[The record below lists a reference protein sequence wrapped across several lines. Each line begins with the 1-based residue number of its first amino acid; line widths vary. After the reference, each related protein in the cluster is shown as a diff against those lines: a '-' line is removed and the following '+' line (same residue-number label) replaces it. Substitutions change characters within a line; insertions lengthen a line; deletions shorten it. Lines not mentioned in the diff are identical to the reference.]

1 MYKFSL
7 IVFVLLCAFMA
18 NAQYISGVTYPDT
31 TKRIVND
38 ATIPAIRYAHS
49 IKADE
54 LRNHLT
60 ILASDSL
67 EGRETGQPGIDLAAD
82 YISKFLRNLGM
93 KTMPNSASYLQPVA
107 FTYSKWSNLEFV
119 ANNEKYRHLW
129 DFLAFPDRNNSLP
142 SLSETEVLFLGYG
155 IDDALYSDYKDKDVK
170 GKVIMINRGEPLNKD
185 SISYVSGT
193 TTPSAWSDAD
203 LEQKLKTAKEK
214 GVKLVLIIENDIKK
228 LLEENRRKLLGNYLE
243 LGNKTLTPI
252 EDVNHIYI
260 SSTIAK
266 SIIGTN
272 EKDVLKARKK
282 MAKGKSEAVTLS
294 TILSI
299 KLAKETTVLEGNN
312 IVGYVEGKTKKDE
325 IIVVS
330 AHYDHLG
337 KRGDEVFNGA
347 DDNGSGTSTVMEL
360 AQAVMQSTIE
370 GNTPER
376 SIAFVWFCG
385 EEKGLLGSLY
395 YAQNPIF
402 PLDQTVANVNIDMVG
417 RIDDTYKNNPNYVYV
432 IGSDRLSTDLHS
444 INEEVNQ
451 KYSQLTLDYTYNSE
465 NDPNNYYYRSDH
477 YNFAK
482 NGIPSIFFFNGT
494 HTDYHRTTDDIEKI
508 NFDIM
513 ANRGKHI
520 FHVIWE
526 LANRANRI
534 VVDGE
539 IK

>member
-82 YISKFLRNLGM
+82 YISKFSRNLGM

>member
-1 MYKFSL
+1 MYKFN
-7 IVFVLLCAFMA
+7 IVVIVLFFSVIT
-18 NAQYISGVTYPDT
+18 NAQYISSINKPDT
-31 TKRIVND
+31 SKAIVND
-38 ATIPAIRYAHS
+38 PTIPAVRYANS
-49 IKADE
+49 IKASE

-67 EGRETGQPGIDLAAD
+67 EGRETGQPGIELAAD

-93 KTMPNSASYLQPVA
+93 KTMPGTSSYLQPVA
-107 FTYSKWSNLEFV
+107 FTYSKWATLEV
-119 ANNEKYRHLW
+119 MTNNEKYRHLW
-129 DFLAFPDRNNSLP
+129 DYLAFPDRNNSLP
-142 SLSETEVLFLGYG
+142 SLSEKEVLFLGYG
-155 IDDALYSDYKDKDVK
+155 IDDAKYSDYKNVDVK
-170 GKVIMINRGEPLNKD
+170 GKVIMINRGEPINKD
-185 SISYVSGT
+185 SISYISGQKI
-193 TTPSAWSDAD
+193 PSSWSDAD
-203 LEQKLKTAKEK
+203 LVQKLNTAKEK

-243 LGNKTLTPI
+243 LGNKTLTTI

-266 SIIGTN
+266 TIIGTK
-272 EKDVLKARKK
+272 EKDVIKARKK
-282 MAKGKSEAVTLS
+282 MAKGKADAVKLDAN
-294 TILSI
+294 LSI
-299 KLAKETTVLEGNN
+299 KLVKETTVLEGNN
-312 IVGYVEGKTKKDE
+312 IVGFVEGKTKKDE
-325 IIVVS
+325 IIIVS

-360 AQAVMQSTIE
+360 AQAVMQTTIE
-370 GNTPER
+370 GNTPDR

-395 YAQNPIF
+395 YSQNAIF
-402 PLDQTVANVNIDMVG
+402 PLDKTVANVNIDMVG
-417 RIDDTYKNNPNYVYV
+417 RIDDSYKNNPNYVYV
-432 IGSDRLSTDLHS
+432 IGSDRLSSDLHR

-451 KYSQLTLDYTYNSE
+451 RYSQLTLDYTYNSE
-465 NDPNNYYYRSDH
+465 KDPNNYYYRSDH

-482 NGIPSIFFFNGT
+482 NGVPAIFFFNGT
-494 HTDYHRTTDDIEKI
+494 HADYHRTTDDVEKI
-508 NFDIM
+508 DFDVM
-513 ANRGKHI
+513 ASRGKHI

-526 LANRANRI
+526 IANRANRI

>member
-1 MYKFSL
+1 MHKFN
-7 IVFVLLCAFMA
+7 IVVIVLFFSVIA
-18 NAQYISGVTYPDT
+18 NAQYISSINKPDT
-31 TKRIVND
+31 SKAIVND
-38 ATIPAIRYAHS
+38 PTIPAVRYANS
-49 IKADE
+49 IKASE

-67 EGRETGQPGIDLAAD
+67 EGRETGQPGIELAAD

-93 KTMPNSASYLQPVA
+93 KTMPGTSSYLQPVA
-107 FTYSKWSNLEFV
+107 FTYSKWATLEV
-119 ANNEKYRHLW
+119 MANNEKYRHLW
-129 DFLAFPDRNNSLP
+129 DYLAFPDRNNSLP

-155 IDDALYSDYKDKDVK
+155 IDDAKYSDYKNVDVK
-170 GKVIMINRGEPLNKD
+170 GKVIMINRGEPINKD
-185 SISYVSGT
+185 SISFISGAKI
-193 TTPSAWSDAD
+193 PSSWSDAD
-203 LEQKLKTAKEK
+203 LVQKLKTAKEK

-266 SIIGTN
+266 TIIGTN
-272 EKDVLKARKK
+272 EKDVIKARKK
-282 MAKGKSEAVTLS
+282 MAKGKADAVKLDTN
-294 TILSI
+294 LSI
-299 KLAKETTVLEGNN
+299 KLVKETTVLEGNN
-312 IVGYVEGKTKKDE
+312 IVGFVEGKTKKDE
-325 IIVVS
+325 IIIVS

-360 AQAVMQSTIE
+360 AQAVMQTTIE
-370 GNTPER
+370 GNTPDR

-395 YAQNPIF
+395 YSQNPIF
-402 PLDQTVANVNIDMVG
+402 PLDKTVANVNIDMVG
-417 RIDDTYKNNPNYVYV
+417 RIDDSYKNNPNYVYV
-432 IGSDRLSTDLHS
+432 IGSDRLSSDLHR

-451 KYSQLTLDYTYNSE
+451 RYSQLTLDYTYNSE
-465 NDPNNYYYRSDH
+465 KDPNNYYYRSDH

-482 NGIPSIFFFNGT
+482 NGVPAIFFFNGT
-494 HTDYHRTTDDIEKI
+494 HADYHRTTDDVEKI
-508 NFDIM
+508 DFDVM
-513 ANRGKHI
+513 ASRGKHI

-526 LANRANRI
+526 IANRANRI

>member
-1 MYKFSL
+1 MYKFN
-7 IVFVLLCAFMA
+7 IVVIVLFFSVIA
-18 NAQYISGVTYPDT
+18 NAQYISSINKPDP
-31 TKRIVND
+31 TKAIVND
-38 ATIPAIRYAHS
+38 PTIPAVRYANS
-49 IKADE
+49 IKAAE

-67 EGRETGQPGIDLAAD
+67 EGRETGQPGIELAAD

-93 KTMPNSASYLQPVA
+93 KTMPGTTSYLQPVA
-107 FTYSKWSNLEFV
+107 FTYSKWATLEV
-119 ANNEKYRHLW
+119 MANNEKYRHLW
-129 DFLAFPDRNNSLP
+129 DYLAFPDRNNSLP
-142 SLSETEVLFLGYG
+142 SLPETEVLFLGYG
-155 IDDALYSDYKDKDVK
+155 IDDAKYSDYKNVDVK
-170 GKVIMINRGEPLNKD
+170 GKVIMINRGEPINKD
-185 SISYVSGT
+185 SISFISGAK
-193 TTPSAWSDAD
+193 TPSFWSDAD
-203 LEQKLKTAKEK
+203 LVQKLKTAKEK

-266 SIIGTN
+266 TIIGTN
-272 EKDVLKARKK
+272 EKDVIKARKK
-282 MAKGKSEAVTLS
+282 MAKGKADAVKLDAN
-294 TILSI
+294 ISI
-299 KLAKETTVLEGNN
+299 KLVKETTVLEGNN
-312 IVGYVEGKTKKDE
+312 IVGFVEGKTKKDE
-325 IIVVS
+325 IIIVS

-370 GNTPER
+370 GNTPDR
-376 SIAFVWFCG
+376 SVAFVWFCG

-395 YAQNPIF
+395 YSQNPIF
-402 PLDQTVANVNIDMVG
+402 PLKNTVADVNIDMVG

-432 IGSDRLSTDLHS
+432 IGSDRLSSDLHR

-465 NDPNNYYYRSDH
+465 KDPNNYYYRSDH

-482 NGIPSIFFFNGT
+482 NGVPSIFFFNGT
-494 HTDYHRTTDDIEKI
+494 HADYHRTTDDVEKI
-508 NFDIM
+508 DFDVL
-513 ANRGKHI
+513 ASRGKHI

-526 LANRANRI
+526 IANRANRI

>member
-1 MYKFSL
+1 MYKFN
-7 IVFVLLCAFMA
+7 IVVIVLFFSVIT
-18 NAQYISGVTYPDT
+18 NAQYISSINKPDT
-31 TKRIVND
+31 SKAIVND
-38 ATIPAIRYAHS
+38 PTIPAVRYANS
-49 IKADE
+49 IKASE

-67 EGRETGQPGIDLAAD
+67 EGRETGQPGIELAAD

-93 KTMPNSASYLQPVA
+93 KTMPGTSSYLQPVA
-107 FTYSKWSNLEFV
+107 FTYSKWATLEV
-119 ANNEKYRHLW
+119 MTNNEKYRHLW
-129 DFLAFPDRNNSLP
+129 DYLAFPDRNNSLP
-142 SLSETEVLFLGYG
+142 SLSEKEVLFLGYG
-155 IDDALYSDYKDKDVK
+155 IDDAKYSDYKNVDVK
-170 GKVIMINRGEPLNKD
+170 GKVIMINRGEPINKD
-185 SISYVSGT
+185 SISYISGQKI
-193 TTPSAWSDAD
+193 PSSWSDAD
-203 LEQKLKTAKEK
+203 LVQKLNTAKEK

-243 LGNKTLTPI
+243 LGNKTLTTI

-266 SIIGTN
+266 TIIGTK
-272 EKDVLKARKK
+272 EKDVIKARKK
-282 MAKGKSEAVTLS
+282 MAKGKADAVKLDAN
-294 TILSI
+294 LSI
-299 KLAKETTVLEGNN
+299 KLVKETTVLEGNN
-312 IVGYVEGKTKKDE
+312 IVGFVEGKTKKDE
-325 IIVVS
+325 IIIVS

-360 AQAVMQSTIE
+360 AQAVMQTTIE
-370 GNTPER
+370 GNTPDR

-395 YAQNPIF
+395 YSQNPIF
-402 PLDQTVANVNIDMVG
+402 PLDKTVANVNIDMVG
-417 RIDDTYKNNPNYVYV
+417 RIDDSYKNNPNYVYV
-432 IGSDRLSTDLHS
+432 IGSDRLSSDLHR

-451 KYSQLTLDYTYNSE
+451 RYSQLTLDYTYNSE
-465 NDPNNYYYRSDH
+465 KDPNNYYYRSDH

-482 NGIPSIFFFNGT
+482 NGVPAIFFFNGT
-494 HTDYHRTTDDIEKI
+494 HADYHRTTDDVEKI
-508 NFDIM
+508 DFDVM
-513 ANRGKHI
+513 ASRGKHI

-526 LANRANRI
+526 IANRANRI

>member
-1 MYKFSL
+1 MCKFSL
-7 IVFVLLCAFMA
+7 VVFVLLCAFMA

-49 IKADE
+49 IKPDE

-185 SISYVSGT
+185 SISYISGT
-193 TTPSAWSDAD
+193 TTPSSWSDAD
-203 LEQKLKTAKEK
+203 LEQKLKTAKGK

-243 LGNKTLTPI
+243 LGNKTLAPI
-252 EDVNHIYI
+252 DDVNHIYI

-272 EKDVLKARKK
+272 EKDVLKVRKK
-282 MAKGKSEAVTLS
+282 MAKGKSDAVTLS

-370 GNTPER
+370 GNTPDR

-402 PLDQTVANVNIDMVG
+402 PLEQTVANVNIDMVG

-432 IGSDRLSTDLHS
+432 IGSDRLSSDLHS
-444 INEEVNQ
+444 INEDVNQ

-494 HTDYHRTTDDIEKI
+494 HADYHRTTDDIEKI

-513 ANRGKHI
+513 ASRGKHI

-526 LANRANRI
+526 LANRAKRI